1 MKLYL
6 INGPLESELDDLEE
20 VVAGPVENELDPL
33 EHESNLENLNEGKM
47 DPKSKEHNWKT
58 L

>member
-20 VVAGPVENELDPL
+20 VVAGTVKKELDPFI
-33 EHESNLENLNEGKM
+33 HESNLENLEEGEM
-47 DPKSKEHNWKT
+47 DPKSKEHSG
-58 L
+58 